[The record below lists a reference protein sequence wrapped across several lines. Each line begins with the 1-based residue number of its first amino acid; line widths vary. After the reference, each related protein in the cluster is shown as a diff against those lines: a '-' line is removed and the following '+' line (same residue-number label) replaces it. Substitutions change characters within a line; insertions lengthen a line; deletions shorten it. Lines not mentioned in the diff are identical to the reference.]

1 MFRDFSVR
9 SGEFVVLC
17 GVERGNVETDASVR
31 RDVVRGIV
39 GVVLWEKE

>member
-17 GVERGNVETDASVR
+17 GVERGNVETDAVAPTPLGELL
-31 RDVVRGIV
+31 V
-39 GVVLWEKE
+39 WFCEKE

>member
-17 GVERGNVETDASVR
+17 GVERGNVETDASAPGR
-31 RDVVRGIV
+31 ARGIV